1 MIERGVRTARRAH
14 SGANK
19 SKESAGKR
27 EVTHRG
33 MGTRGGT
40 GAFRT
45 GVQFP
50 HLAALHAHVFP
61 ALRVESG
68 RNQCLGIY
76 CAAFLN
82 TDNRRLVNFQ

>member
-1 MIERGVRTARRAH
+1 MIERGIRTARRGH

-27 EVTHRG
+27 EVTRCG
-33 MGTRGGT
+33 IGTRGGT

-50 HLAALHAHVFP
+50 LHAALHAHVFP
-61 ALRVESG
+61 ALGSKRGRINALALLRRVLE
-68 RNQCLGIY
+68 Y
-76 CAAFLN
+76 
-82 TDNRRLVNFQ
+82 

>member
-1 MIERGVRTARRAH
+1 MIERGIGTARRAH

-45 GVQFP
+45 GVWFP
-50 HLAALHAHVFP
+50 HLAALLAHVSPLFGSNRGEINAL
-61 ALRVESG
+61 ALR
-68 RNQCLGIY
+68 
-76 CAAFLN
+76 
-82 TDNRRLVNFQ
+82 RRILEY